1 MRSAAA
7 NLAEVVAAALL
18 VGLCLVVL
26 IGVVSRAFGRPVS
39 WSEEVARYL
48 YVWLTFVGAAV
59 AAKRG
64 ANFSLNL
71 VASRLG
77 PRWARAMAALADL
90 GTAAFGVA
98 LVVYS
103 GPLIDLAAHQRGAA
117 VAIPLS
123 WVFAALPTGGLLM
136 AVFAL
141 VHLWH
146 VRQQPVV
153 RAIPAVD
160 EAAVAN

>member
-1 MRSAAA
+1 MRWAAA
-7 NLAEVVAAALL
+7 NLSEVVAAALL

-26 IGVVSRAFGRPVS
+26 AGIVSRAFGRPVS
-39 WSEEVARYL
+39 WSEEVARYV
-48 YVWLTFVGAAV
+48 YVWLTFIGAAL
-59 AAKRG
+59 AARRG

-77 PRWARAMAALADL
+77 PRWAFAMTTLADL
-90 GTAAFGVA
+90 GTAAFGLA
-98 LVVYS
+98 LLVYS
-103 GPLIDLAAHQRGAA
+103 GPLVDLASRQRGAA

-123 WVFAALPTGGLLM
+123 WVFAAVPTGGLLM
-136 AVFAL
+136 AALAL

-146 VRQQPVV
+146 IRQHPVV
-153 RAIPAVD
+153 HAIPAVD